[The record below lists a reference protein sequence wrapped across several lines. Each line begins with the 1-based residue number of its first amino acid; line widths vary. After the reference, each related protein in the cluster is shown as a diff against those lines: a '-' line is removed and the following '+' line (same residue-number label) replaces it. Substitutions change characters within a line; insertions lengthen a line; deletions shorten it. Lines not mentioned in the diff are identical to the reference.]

1 MRVKYFM
8 KFGWFGLFSLLVVGG
23 LAGLPFSTFVVPVD
37 VKANETPVNVA
48 QTTAPSLRSLA
59 TQRGIKIGA
68 AVSVSP
74 LRDNPNYRQTLAEQ
88 FNLVTPENA
97 MKFQPLR
104 PTRQGYNFEQAD
116 AIAKFARNNN
126 MSLRGHTLV
135 WHNQLPKWFTER
147 EWTKEEA
154 IAILREH
161 IYQVVGRYRG
171 QVMAWDVV
179 NEAIADDGSLRD
191 TIWRRTIGPDYIEM
205 AFRWA
210 HEADPG
216 AKLFYND
223 YGGEGRGKKSDAIY
237 GLVEKLLLK
246 KVPIHG
252 VGLQMHVGLNS
263 VPPPQAV
270 ANNMLR
276 LSELGLD
283 VHITE
288 MDVQIQNGTGTTA
301 ERLAAQ
307 AKIYREMLQVC
318 LEAKNC
324 KAFVTWG
331 FTDAYSWIPGFTGH
345 PDAGLIFDKNYQ
357 PKPAFS
363 ALIELLKQPVEVRP

>member
-8 KFGWFGLFSLLVVGG
+8 KFGWFGLFSLLAVGG
-23 LAGLPFSTFVVPVD
+23 LAGLPFSTFVVPGD
-37 VKANETPVNVA
+37 VTANETPVNVA
-48 QTTAPSLRSLA
+48 QTTTLSLRSLA

-68 AVSVSP
+68 AVNVSP

-97 MKFQPLR
+97 LKFQPLR
-104 PTRQGYNFEQAD
+104 PTRQEYNFEQAD

>member
-1 MRVKYFM
+1 M
-8 KFGWFGLFSLLVVGG
+8 KFRWFGVLSLLTVG
-23 LAGLPFSTFVVPVD
+23 LVAPFSPFVIPSD
-37 VKANETPVNVA
+37 VTANEIPVNVA
-48 QTTAPSLRSLA
+48 QRITPSLRSLA
-59 TQRGIKIGA
+59 TQRGLKIGA
-68 AVSVSP
+68 AVNPSP
-74 LRDNPNYRQTLAEQ
+74 LQNNSKYRQTLAEQ

-97 MKFQPLR
+97 LKFQPLR
-104 PTRQGYNFEQAD
+104 PTRQEYNFEQAD
-116 AIAKFARNNN
+116 AIATFAKNNN

-135 WHNQLPKWFTER
+135 WHSQLPQWLTET
-147 EWTKEEA
+147 EWTREEA

-161 IYQVVGRYRG
+161 IYQVVGHYRG

-179 NEAIADDGSLRD
+179 NEAIADDGTLRD
-191 TIWRRTIGPDYIEM
+191 TLWLRTIGPDYIEM

-210 HEADPG
+210 HEADPD

-223 YGGEGRGKKSDAIY
+223 YGGEGQGKKSDAIY

-246 KVPIHG
+246 KVPIQG

-263 VPPPQAV
+263 APPPQAV

-288 MDVQIQNGTGTTA
+288 MDVKIQNGTGTTA
-301 ERLAAQ
+301 ERLADQ

-331 FTDAYSWIPGFTGH
+331 FTDAYSWIPSFTKH
-345 PDAGLIFDKNYQ
+345 PDAALIFDQQYQ
-357 PKPAFS
+357 PKPAFYT
-363 ALIELLKQPVEVRP
+363 LIEALREPVKVRP